1 MILKVFK
8 SKTFAIGFF
17 LFIWTLTVLS
27 LKSDYEILVY
37 PVIFIGLL
45 YEVLTSKQKYKVAL
59 LLVLLGLLGWTLQS
73 VESYLGTLI
82 IFEHEPLAPPWLALL
97 WALFMSSTLRTMS
110 FAFKNIYTSFLFGC
124 YALPGTYFFIS
135 KLGLATIKSPIWQS
149 LLLDALLSGFIF
161 VITYLLLK
169 HFFQKKGQLYV

>member
-8 SKTFAIGFF
+8 SKPFAIGFF

-27 LKSDYEILVY
+27 LKNNYEILVY
-37 PVIFIGLL
+37 PIISIGIL
-45 YEVLTSKQKYKVAL
+45 YEVLTSKQKYKVTIL
-59 LLVLLGLLGWTLQS
+59 LILLGLMGWTLQS
-73 VESYLGTLI
+73 LEAYLGTLI
-82 IFEHEPLAPPWLALL
+82 IFGSEPLAPPWLALL

-135 KLGLATIKSPIWQS
+135 KLGLATIKAPIWQS

-161 VITYLLLK
+161 AITYLLLH